1 MSGLTLFEL
10 ITMAGGLV
18 GVYIKLQGEV
28 SKLKGRLYQ
37 LEASNDEVKQT
48 LKELVTI
55 TTEIKLALARNRMD
69 K

>member
-55 TTEIKLALARNRMD
+55 TTEIKLALARNQMD